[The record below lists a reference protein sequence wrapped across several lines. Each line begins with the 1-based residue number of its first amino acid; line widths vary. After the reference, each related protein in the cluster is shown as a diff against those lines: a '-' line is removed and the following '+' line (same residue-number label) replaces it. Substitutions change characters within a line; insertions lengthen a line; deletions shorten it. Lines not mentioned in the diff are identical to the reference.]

1 MSLLLR
7 ENNKLSWKPS
17 ASIDTLITRA
27 RLIQNIRQFFI
38 SRDVLEVE
46 TPTLSSA
53 TVTDVHLCGFQ
64 TQFTSPFKPKSQLLY
79 LQTSPE
85 FAMKRLLSA
94 GSGAIFQICKSFR
107 NEEAG
112 RHHNPEFTM
121 LEWYR
126 PDFNHLQLMLEV
138 DELMQTI
145 VGCEPADT
153 ISYQNIFQ
161 QYLNL
166 DPLNDDLA
174 VVKEVCIQHGLADIA
189 RLETDKDTLLQLL
202 FSHLIEPKI
211 GQKVPIFVTDF
222 PASQAAL
229 ARISELDNKVA
240 ERFELYFK
248 GIELANGFHELTDPR
263 EQRLRFTVDN
273 QIRADKKLP
282 LMPVDERLLSALD
295 SGLPDC
301 AGVALGVDRLMMLA
315 LEKEDISEVIAFSI
329 NNA

>member
-1 MSLLLR
+1 M
-7 ENNKLSWKPS
+7 SWKPS

-27 RLIQNIRQFFI
+27 QLTQNIRQFFI

-46 TPTLSSA
+46 TPSLSSA

-64 TQFTSPFKPKSQLLY
+64 TNFISPFKAESQLLY

-126 PDFNHLQLMLEV
+126 PGFNHIQLMLEV
-138 DELMQTI
+138 DELLQTI
-145 VGCEPADT
+145 VGCGPADT
-153 ISYQNIFQ
+153 ISYQKVFL
-161 QYLNL
+161 QYLSL
-166 DPLNDDLA
+166 DPLNDELDII
-174 VVKEVCIQHGLADIA
+174 KDVCNQHGFVDIV

-211 GQKVPIFVTDF
+211 GQLAPIFVTDF

-229 ARISELDNKVA
+229 ARISARDNKVA

-248 GIELANGFHELTDPR
+248 GIELANGFHELTDPN
-263 EQRLRFTVDN
+263 EQRRRFILDN
-273 QIRADKKLP
+273 QIRADNNLP
-282 LMPVDERLLSALD
+282 VMPVDERLLSALD
-295 SGLPDC
+295 SGLPNC
-301 AGVALGVDRLMMLA
+301 AGVAVGIDRLMMLA
-315 LEKEDISEVIAFSI
+315 LEKQDISEVIAFSI